1 MRPTNCENG
10 EHIPD
15 AGYISPHRFF
25 TLVFYEVTVSN
36 QSSSA
41 LYVYHFKNHFSGF
54 KLKNC
59 YYIGTLIRQVLSQ
72 KLFYEII
79 KTRNFRCPKK
89 KKKLETLV
97 SLETENI
104 IYLILENKLFGRLLN
119 SVHICTYSN
128 HIYNFFLEFFL
139 YNIEI
144 LF

>member
-89 KKKLETLV
+89 KKKTRNFSKLRNGKHHLLDPREQVIWKT
-97 SLETENI
+97 TEQ
-104 IYLILENKLFGRLLN
+104 
-119 SVHICTYSN
+119 CTY
-128 HIYNFFLEFFL
+128 L
-139 YNIEI
+139 YVQ
-144 LF
+144 

>member
-15 AGYISPHRFF
+15 AGHISPHRFF
-25 TLVFYEVTVSN
+25 TLVSYEVTVSN

-41 LYVYHFKNHFSGF
+41 LSVYHFKNHFSGF

-104 IYLILENKLFGRLLN
+104 IYLILENKLFGRLMN
-119 SVHICTYSN
+119 SVIFVRTV
-128 HIYNFFLEFFL
+128 ITFIIFFWNFF
-139 YNIEI
+139 YII
-144 LF
+144 